1 MYGNITT
8 MFLFARIYSQS
19 SSISACISALSFS
32 NINLASSLHG
42 MEGGSVEA
50 YPVINLEFWRLMF
63 TWMKMGTP
71 RLDFI

>member
-1 MYGNITT
+1 M
-8 MFLFARIYSQS
+8 
-19 SSISACISALSFS
+19 SACISALSFS